1 MHSTAKVTKKATEG
15 SEETDSRVSV
25 VSEAGEPMLFMEPD
39 QIAFPLSAKSGNHHW
54 RKGVVQTGFESAV
67 SWKLLNEDIALRMR
81 VEGKHVQ
88 MVQPPRNQGEPAT
101 VEEEW
106 PSYFTISD
114 FSNLEPTK
122 VKRRKTLRELQH
134 DSPPGF
140 INFESAAD
148 WTGHANGK

>member
-1 MHSTAKVTKKATEG
+1 M
-15 SEETDSRVSV
+15 
-25 VSEAGEPMLFMEPD
+25 
-39 QIAFPLSAKSGNHHW
+39 
-54 RKGVVQTGFESAV
+54 

-114 FSNLEPTK
+114 FSNLDHQK
-122 VKRRKTLRELQH
+122 
-134 DSPPGF
+134 
-140 INFESAAD
+140 
-148 WTGHANGK
+148 

>member
-1 MHSTAKVTKKATEG
+1 M
-15 SEETDSRVSV
+15 
-25 VSEAGEPMLFMEPD
+25 
-39 QIAFPLSAKSGNHHW
+39 
-54 RKGVVQTGFESAV
+54 
-67 SWKLLNEDIALRMR
+67 SWKLPNEDIALRMR

-88 MVQPPRNQGEPAT
+88 MVQPPRNQGEAPT
-101 VEEEW
+101 VEEER

-122 VKRRKTLRELQH
+122 VKRRKTLKELQH